1 MRLPSYQP
9 DDAPRRA
16 LWPRLAAWA
25 LFFPSISLAQ
35 VVWDNGGLNNRW
47 GTGTNWSTN
56 VVPGAGTDVQF
67 NATDDNATVSN
78 IQLRADRS
86 ANSLTF
92 NNVDDNFS
100 IINGT
105 GTRTLTLTSGDITRT
120 AGSSGTQSLAMTTL
134 TLGGDAAMNI
144 AGTGSLTIS
153 SVINE
158 SGGARTLSKSGAG
171 ELILSAANTFSGG
184 VTVSAGTLT
193 LSNASALGS
202 GNVTLAGGTL
212 KLSGVSVSVGTLN
225 VTGNSTI
232 DFSGVSTLNL
242 TNFSISGGVTLN
254 IINWT
259 QASDF
264 FYTTNWTGATY
275 NTMGSAPMNQ
285 LTFSGFLASETGWDS
300 WDNQIRPRVPE
311 PSTYGA
317 MLFATLAGFFGWRR
331 WRQARVGR

>member
-1 MRLPSYQP
+1 MRSLPKTAGANASP
-9 DDAPRRA
+9 FARA
-16 LWPRLAAWA
+16 GLTALLLLLPQLAEG
-25 LFFPSISLAQ
+25 Q
-35 VVWDNGGLNNRW
+35 TVWDNGGLNNRW
-47 GTGTNWSTN
+47 GTATNWSTN
-56 VVPGAGTDVQF
+56 VVPGAGTNVQF

-78 IQLRADRS
+78 IELRADRS

-105 GTRTLTLTSGDITRT
+105 GARILTLTSGDITRT

-134 TLGGDAAMNI
+134 
-144 AGTGSLTIS
+144 
-153 SVINE
+153 
-158 SGGARTLSKSGAG
+158 
-171 ELILSAANTFSGG
+171 
-184 VTVSAGTLT
+184 
-193 LSNASALGS
+193 
-202 GNVTLAGGTL
+202 
-212 KLSGVSVSVGTLN
+212 KLSGVSVSVGTLS

-232 DFSGVSTLNL
+232 DFTGVSTLNL

-254 IINWT
+254 IINWA

-264 FYTTNWTGATY
+264 FYTSNWTGASY

-285 LTFSGFLASETGWDS
+285 ITFSGFTASESGWDS

-317 MLFATLAGFFGWRR
+317 MLVATLAGFFGWRR
-331 WRQARVGR
+331 WRQARVAR

>member
-1 MRLPSYQP
+1 MRSLLKTAGANASPFARAGLTALLLLLPQ
-9 DDAPRRA
+9 
-16 LWPRLAAWA
+16 LAEG
-25 LFFPSISLAQ
+25 Q
-35 VVWDNGGLNNRW
+35 TVWDNGNGNNRW
-47 GTGTNWSTN
+47 GTANNWN
-56 VVPGAGTDVQF
+56 PNAVPGAGTNVQF

-78 IQLRADRS
+78 IQLRGNFS
-86 ANSLTF
+86 ANSITF

-105 GTRTLTLTSGDITRT
+105 GSRTLTLTSGDITRT

-144 AGTGSLTIS
+144 AGSGSLTIS

-158 SGGARTLSKSGAG
+158 SGGARALTTSGAG

-193 LSNASALGS
+193 LSNASALGT
-202 GNVTLAGGTL
+202 GNLTLSGGTL
-212 KLSGVSVSVGTLN
+212 RLNAVGVTLGTLN

-232 DFSGVSTLNL
+232 DFTGVSTLSL

-254 IINWT
+254 IINWAA
-259 QASDF
+259 ASDF
-264 FYTTNWTGATY
+264 FYTANWSGATY
-275 NTMGSAPMNQ
+275 DTMGSAPMNQ
-285 LTFSGFLASETGWDS
+285 VIFSGYTASETGWDS

-317 MLFATLAGFFGWRR
+317 MLLTALAGFFGWRR
-331 WRQARVGR
+331 RRQLRGKR

>member
-1 MRLPSYQP
+1 MRPSTATVA
-9 DDAPRRA
+9 APVRRSAPATLVA
-16 LWPRLAAWA
+16 LW
-25 LFFPSISLAQ
+25 LFLPGLTFAQ
-35 VVWDNGGLNNRW
+35 VVWDNGNGNNRW
-47 GTGTNWSTN
+47 GTNANWSTN
-56 VVPGAGTDVQF
+56 VAPISTDDVQF

-105 GTRTLTLTSGDITRT
+105 GARILTLTSGDITRT
-120 AGSSGTQSLAMTTL
+120 AGSSGTQTLAMSTL

-158 SGGARTLSKSGAG
+158 SGGARALAKSGAG

-193 LSNASALGS
+193 LSNASALGT

-212 KLSGVSVSVGTLN
+212 KLNAVNVSVGTLN

-254 IINWT
+254 IINWV

-264 FYTTNWTGATY
+264 FYTSNWTGATP

-285 LTFSGFLASETGWDS
+285 LTFSGFLASESGWDS

-317 MLFATLAGFFGWRR
+317 LLLGTLAGMMAWRR
-331 WRQARVGR
+331 FRRRATA